1 MRPGRAGHQYQFRHE
16 AVERIRLIQQFYA
29 AGLGS
34 RLIAPLLAAIDAQH
48 LEPALVQRLTGEH
61 DRIARQVADLQE
73 AGRRLAVL
81 IDIAHHPRETCSSTE
96 LDPLT

>member
-1 MRPGRAGHQYQFRHE
+1 MS
-16 AVERIRLIQQFYA
+16 YA
-29 AGLGS
+29 AAKLGS
-34 RLIAPLLAAIDAQH
+34 AV
-48 LEPALVQRLTGEH
+48 LVRSFIPTWLSH